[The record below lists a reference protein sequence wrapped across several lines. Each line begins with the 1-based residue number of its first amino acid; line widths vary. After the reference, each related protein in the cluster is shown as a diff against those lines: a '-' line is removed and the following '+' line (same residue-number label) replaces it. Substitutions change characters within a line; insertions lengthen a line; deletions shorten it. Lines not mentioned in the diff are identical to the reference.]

1 MRACLAE
8 NTPLTLQFGLT
19 VLDAM
24 LDKRDDMIRMKHNN
38 MEQGRGNRNS
48 FRPLPR
54 SSQTSS
60 SQTSSSGEASHG
72 SSSSSSSKLN
82 EPSFVPL
89 SKECLIP
96 AIELCHRVGEN
107 TRAVQFDREFQFN
120 YPSQYEDYITNKNG
134 GMYDDLWR
142 PHRK

>member
-60 SQTSSSGEASHG
+60 SGEASHG
-72 SSSSSSSKLN
+72 SSNSSSKLN